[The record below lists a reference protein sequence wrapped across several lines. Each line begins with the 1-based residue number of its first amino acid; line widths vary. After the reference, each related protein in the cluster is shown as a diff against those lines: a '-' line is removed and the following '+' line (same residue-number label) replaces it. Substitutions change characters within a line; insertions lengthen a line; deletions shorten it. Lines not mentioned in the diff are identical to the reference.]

1 VQRIVSSTNEESFD
15 FRLLLRL
22 ASWGGAAA
30 VALALAVVAAETPIG
45 TERLAGA
52 PPMSS
57 RGEVA
62 ALSVDQ
68 EKEKRQMLDI
78 MRSLSA
84 DRDRLLARVT
94 VLERNLEDMT
104 GSVAAARPPTRPEP
118 VAEKNV
124 PPPAPPAAEAPSA
137 IAPNGFAA
145 GPSFAATV
153 AATPLTWQAALQN
166 SPPPLQPQASMPEV
180 KVMPAA
186 SGSKATQTEF
196 GVDLGGA
203 GNLESLRGLWAK
215 TRAAHGGLLEGL
227 HPVVAVHDA
236 HRPGGVS
243 LRLVAGPLANAAAA
257 AQLCARLAAGG
268 VACRPA
274 VFDGQRLALR

>member
-1 VQRIVSSTNEESFD
+1 VQRPVSPVDEESFD

-30 VALALAVVAAETPIG
+30 VALALAVVAAETKIG

-52 PPMSS
+52 PPVSL
-57 RGEVA
+57 RAEVA
-62 ALSVDQ
+62 TLSVDQ

-104 GSVAAARPPTRPEP
+104 GSVAAARPQTRPEP
-118 VAEKNV
+118 VTEKNA
-124 PPPAPPAAEAPSA
+124 PPPASLADEAPA
-137 IAPNGFAA
+137 PIASNAFTA

-153 AATPLTWQAALQN
+153 AASPPTLQAALQN
-166 SPPPLQPQASMPEV
+166 SPPPLQPQISMPEV
-180 KVMPAA
+180 TPSA
-186 SGSKATQTEF
+186 SGSKVTHTAF

-203 GNLESLRGLWAK
+203 GNLEGLRGLWAK
-215 TRAAHGGLLEGL
+215 ARAAHGTLLEGL

-257 AQLCARLAAGG
+257 AELCAKLAAGG
-268 VACRPA
+268 AACRPA